1 MVCDFNKKKAGL
13 EALTAITFGIKA
25 NAEAVDKLAEPIV
38 DIILET
44 LNEQEHKVR
53 YTALKSLYFICQALE
68 EKILKM
74 FNKIFESIIG
84 KMTDLDE

>member
-1 MVCDFNKKKAGL
+1 MTCI
-13 EALTAITFGIKA
+13 TAGIKV
-25 NAEAVDKLAEPIV
+25 NPEAVDKLAEIIV

-53 YTALKSLYFICQALE
+53 YIALKSLYFICQALD

-84 KMTDLDE
+84 KITDLDE